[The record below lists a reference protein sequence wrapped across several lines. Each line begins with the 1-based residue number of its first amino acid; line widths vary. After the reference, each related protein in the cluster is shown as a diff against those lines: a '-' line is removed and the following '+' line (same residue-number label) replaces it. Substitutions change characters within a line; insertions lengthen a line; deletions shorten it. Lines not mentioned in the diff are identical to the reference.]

1 MMQEQIDIV
10 LKEVNSVLKSSNYHD
25 IVKFCDSVLT
35 AQKIVLF
42 GAGRVGFVMKSFGMR
57 LSHLGI
63 NSYFLTDSNIPR
75 TDSRDLL
82 IVGSGSGNTT
92 SVSNIVLL
100 AKQNKL
106 NIICITANP
115 ESIVAKNSSSL
126 ILLNCQTKEGSD
138 LQRLSLQPMT
148 TIFEQSLYLTLDAI
162 VMVLMN
168 RMNETHHTMLKRHNN
183 LE

>member
-1 MMQEQIDIV
+1 MQEKIDIV
-10 LKEVNSVLKSSNYHD
+10 LNEVNFVLKSSNYHD
-25 IVKFCDSVLT
+25 IGKFCDSILS
-35 AQKIVLF
+35 AQRIVLF

-75 TDSRDLL
+75 TSTKDLL

-100 AKQNKL
+100 AKQKKL
-106 NIICITANP
+106 NVICITSNP
-115 ESIVAKNSSSL
+115 KSIIAKNSSSL
-126 ILLNCQTKEGSD
+126 ILLNCQTKESNN

-148 TIFEQSLYLTLDAI
+148 TIFEQSLYLTLDALI
-162 VMVLMN
+162 MVLMN
-168 RMNETHHTMLKRHNN
+168 RMNETHHTMLERHNN

>member
-1 MMQEQIDIV
+1 MQEKIDIV
-10 LKEVNSVLKSSNYHD
+10 LKEVNSVLKSSNYQD
-25 IVKFCDSVLT
+25 IVKFCDSILS
-35 AQKIVLF
+35 AQRIVLF

-75 TDSRDLL
+75 TSPRDLL
-82 IVGSGSGNTT
+82 IVGSGSGNTA

-100 AKQNKL
+100 AKQYKL
-106 NIICITANP
+106 NVICITSNP
-115 ESIVAKNSSSL
+115 DSIVAKNSSAL
-126 ILLNCQTKEGSD
+126 ILLNCQTKESNSIE
-138 LQRLSLQPMT
+138 RLSLQPMT

-162 VMVLMN
+162 VMLLMN
-168 RMNETHHTMLKRHNN
+168 RMNETHHTMLERHNN